1 MIESIPIIDK
11 KLNPPE
17 ETTEDAAEEAAEG
30 ESAEAEAEA
39 DE

>member
-17 ETTEDAAEEAAEG
+17 ETAEDAADEAGEG
-30 ESAEAEAEA
+30 DSAEAEAEA